1 MEGDKSDKEVFEA
14 DDLSVNAPRPPDIN
28 DFTIL
33 KPISKGAFGKVFLG
47 KRKTDNRLYAI
58 KVSSSSKM
66 ISDVYSLSYGREF
79 GYLP

>member
-1 MEGDKSDKEVFEA
+1 MEGARSDKEVFEA

-58 KVSSSSKM
+58 KVSVFLG
-66 ISDVYSLSYGREF
+66 IRGV
-79 GYLP
+79 